1 MTEPDKPSVPEQPQ
15 PNPYGQPPGG
25 YPVPPPP
32 PPYGGY
38 PGHPAAP
45 TAPQNGLGIAA
56 LVVAIV
62 ALLFFWSVLGGIV
75 GGIVAVILGV
85 LARGRV
91 KRGEATN
98 GGVATACIVLGVLA
112 VLAGVAS
119 IAIYVA
125 LFNEVGGADYVSCVR
140 DAGND
145 DAALQE
151 CEQRFRDRLEDR
163 LGVTLEPNP

>member
-1 MTEPDKPSVPEQPQ
+1 GRDVPRRPRRRRRHPPPSGGAGMSDPRARTLRVISAIMTEPDKPSVPEQPQ

-85 LARGRV
+85 LAPGRV
-91 KRGEATN
+91 KRGAATN
-98 GGVATACIVLGVLA
+98 GGVAL
-112 VLAGVAS
+112 
-119 IAIYVA
+119 
-125 LFNEVGGADYVSCVR
+125 
-140 DAGND
+140 
-145 DAALQE
+145 
-151 CEQRFRDRLEDR
+151 
-163 LGVTLEPNP
+163 